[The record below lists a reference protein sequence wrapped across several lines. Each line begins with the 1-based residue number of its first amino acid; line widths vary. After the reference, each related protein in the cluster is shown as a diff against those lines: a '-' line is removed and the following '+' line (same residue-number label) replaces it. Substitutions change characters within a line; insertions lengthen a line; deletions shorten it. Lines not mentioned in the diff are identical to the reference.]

1 MNKTN
6 FHSDRYKFAIWKIQ
20 FVYSKKRIQIKSQ
33 VWMSTVKAIYPWS
46 LEWMAKGNIMWLQV
60 HFSAHY
66 RHHCCDYTSNFFKL
80 ENVSKH
86 HNMRTNLHI
95 VFWFRTNDFRC
106 IFQDSLKIKSNLNFL
121 PKVSTFYMIVSL
133 ENWIWKK

>member
-20 FVYSKKRIQIKSQ
+20 FVYSKKKFKSKVKFGCQQWRRFIHEAWNEWQKETSCGFKCIFRLIIGTTAVTILQIFLSLKMFPNTIIWERI
-33 VWMSTVKAIYPWS
+33 
-46 LEWMAKGNIMWLQV
+46 
-60 HFSAHY
+60 
-66 RHHCCDYTSNFFKL
+66 CTSFFGFEL
-80 ENVSKH
+80 
-86 HNMRTNLHI
+86 TIL
-95 VFWFRTNDFRC
+95 DD